1 MKNHNSVSYRF
12 AALICLLLVAV
23 SVSAADWV
31 KVEGVTLKLSDGSAL
46 REMPG
51 NENATTETV
60 EITTYDWL
68 YSDAKSE
75 ILKKVAR
82 QANLSPD
89 PDTIK
94 QREATITSPSA
105 KESMA
110 GTLAGARFMFEKI
123 PEYRQRFGT
132 DLSEKNKATFF
143 EDIKT
148 SAAEAKVSK
157 EEMVRVLDMA
167 VPNNGNLEKFE
178 KIAGYTVDQALRT
191 ASSGIYESAIFES
204 AEKSLVGP
212 ITVTPEEMKRGRA
225 VYKSRGTDEE
235 NGRFEESIQS
245 QKHYYLVR
253 KEILKRLKADAE
265 FSSPEFRKKAFEQW
279 SKYYDII
286 APIFE
291 PE

>member
-1 MKNHNSVSYRF
+1 MKILKNVGYRLT
-12 AALICLLLVAV
+12 ALICLLLIIA
-23 SVSAADWV
+23 SASAADWV

-167 VPNNGNLEKFE
+167 VPDNGNLEKFE
-178 KIAGYTVDQALRT
+178 KVAGYTVDQALRT
-191 ASSGIYESAIFES
+191 ASSGTHEIATFEA
-204 AEKSLVGP
+204 AEKHLAGP
-212 ITVTPEEMKRGRA
+212 ITVTPEEMKRGRE
-225 VYKSRGTDEE
+225 VYKSRGIDDE
-235 NGRFEESIQS
+235 NGLFDKWIQS
-245 QKHYYLVR
+245 QKRYYLVR

-265 FSSPEFRKKAFEQW
+265 FSGPEFRKKAFEQW
-279 SKYYDII
+279 SRYYDII

-291 PE
+291 PQ